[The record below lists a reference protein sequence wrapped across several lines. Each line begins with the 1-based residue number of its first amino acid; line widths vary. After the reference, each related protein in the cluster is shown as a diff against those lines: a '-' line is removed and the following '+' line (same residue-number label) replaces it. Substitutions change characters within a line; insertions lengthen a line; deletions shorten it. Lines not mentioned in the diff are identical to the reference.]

1 MRKMTITPNI
11 ARQMLEKNVGN
22 RPVSKDTVE
31 HYARLMQNGEWS
43 VTPDAIGFDITGR
56 LINGQHRLMAI
67 IKSNTAQTFF
77 VVDNLPW
84 NAFSVTDE
92 GRKRSASDILS
103 IGRKIKN
110 CTTMASI
117 IRSYVILSK
126 GSRSEHT
133 GNKAIAPNN
142 EQVLKKYD
150 EHPYVFDKICDVAMR
165 YNAKLNILKKSE
177 IGSIFAYLVL
187 DKNYR
192 FDYVKYFFD
201 ELFYGNNGDYNISLL
216 KERLIKDR
224 LNNYTIKYA
233 TKLSLIAKV
242 WNAYVEGK
250 TYKVLRYNQ
259 SEGSIEFK

>member
-1 MRKMTITPNI
+1 MIITPDI
-11 ARQMLEKNVGN
+11 ARMMLENNIGN

-31 HYARLMQNGEWS
+31 CYARLMQNCEWS
-43 VTPDAIGFDITGR
+43 ITPDAIGFDTNGR

-77 VVDNLPW
+77 VVDDLPLD
-84 NAFSVTDE
+84 AFSVTDE
-92 GRKRSASDILS
+92 GKKRNASDILF

-117 IRSYVILSK
+117 IRSYIVLSK
-126 GSRSEHT
+126 GKRSEGT
-133 GNKAIAPNN
+133 GNRVIAPNN

-150 EHPYVFDKICDVAMR
+150 EHTYVFDKICDATMK
-165 YNAKLNILKKSE
+165 YHAKLNILKKSE
-177 IGSIFAYLVL
+177 IGSIFAYLVF
-187 DKNYR
+187 DKNYK

-216 KERLIKDR
+216 KERLIKDK
-224 LNNYTIKYA
+224 LKNYTIKYA
-233 TKLSLIAKV
+233 AKLSLIAKV

-250 TYKVLRYNQ
+250 VYKSLRYKQN
-259 SEGSIEFK
+259 EGYIDFK